1 MLNQTMTCMVPIGLL
16 TTKVFLCKFSKRG
29 NCKEGDTCSLAHSV
43 EEQQAARYQMSQ
55 MSKADIQL
63 MKTKAREKKAR
74 AQEVRTKAAEEA
86 EHPKVAKMEELIE
99 TNDEAELAAGRD
111 DWAAIDIKELVN
123 KCARGEG
130 VSRESS
136 WADMQDDNSDGESEA
151 CEALNKAAPSSVIR
165 NLARHQRK
173 RHGRRSEAAG
183 SLEAALPSLIPSGWL
198 HRRDANDST
207 DDEA

>member
-1 MLNQTMTCMVPIGLL
+1 MTCMVPVDVL

-29 NCKEGDTCSLAHSV
+29 NCNEGDTCSLAHSL
-43 EEQQAARYQMSQ
+43 EEQQAARSQMSQ

-86 EHPKVAKMEELIE
+86 DHPKVAKIEELIQ
-99 TNDEAELAAGRD
+99 TNDEAELAACRD
-111 DWAAIDIKELVN
+111 DWAAIDIVELVN

-130 VSRESS
+130 VRRDSS
-136 WADMQDDNSDGESEA
+136 WADMQDDFSNGESEE
-151 CEALNKAAPSSVIR
+151 CGALNKAAPSSVIR

-173 RHGRRSEAAG
+173 RRGRRSEAAG